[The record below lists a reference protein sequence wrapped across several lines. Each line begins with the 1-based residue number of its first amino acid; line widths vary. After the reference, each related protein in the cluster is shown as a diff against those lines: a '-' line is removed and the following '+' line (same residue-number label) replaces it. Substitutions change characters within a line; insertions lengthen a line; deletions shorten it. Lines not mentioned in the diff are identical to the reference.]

1 MTCTLLV
8 LPGCSKKKG
17 CTDPISIN
25 FDQEAE
31 EDDGSCSYAGTGGNV
46 TIAAFPKH
54 HNMPMSSDSN
64 YVDSAFVKFNATNSL
79 GSNASAYDLIV
90 PGEPGEDHVHIE
102 GLKTGK
108 YFIFMTGFDTLISQR
123 VSGGIPDVITQ
134 SSGEIDLVVPITE

>member
-31 EDDGSCSYAGTGGNV
+31 EGDGSCSYAGASGNV

-54 HNMPMSSDSN
+54 HSMPIASDSN
-64 YVDSAFVKFNATNSL
+64 L
-79 GSNASAYDLIV
+79 C
-90 PGEPGEDHVHIE
+90 
-102 GLKTGK
+102 
-108 YFIFMTGFDTLISQR
+108 
-123 VSGGIPDVITQ
+123 
-134 SSGEIDLVVPITE
+134 

>member
-1 MTCTLLV
+1 MICTLLV

-54 HNMPMSSDSN
+54 HSMPIASDSN
-64 YVDSAFVKFNATNSL
+64 L
-79 GSNASAYDLIV
+79 C
-90 PGEPGEDHVHIE
+90 
-102 GLKTGK
+102 
-108 YFIFMTGFDTLISQR
+108 
-123 VSGGIPDVITQ
+123 
-134 SSGEIDLVVPITE
+134 